1 MAQGRAPFWRIKL
14 HSRQAFV
21 LFCLVPV
28 LLFLVLTS
36 VLPTIVALG
45 DSLTNWNLAGF
56 ANRPR
61 IVGLANY
68 ADLLG
73 KDPQFWGALG
83 RTLLF
88 VVVVVPIELALG
100 LGAALCF
107 DRIFIGR
114 RLAMT
119 LVMIPTMIAPVVV
132 AMLWRFILAPSFGA
146 GTYLLQSIGLF
157 VDTPIFSDPVTA
169 WLAIMLIDIWEWTPF
184 MMLIMIAGLS
194 SLPSEPVEAAWIDG
208 AKPAQILWHVQIPM
222 LKPLIIVAVLFR
234 AIDASKIF
242 DAIYVLTGGG
252 PGADSTSTITFF
264 ANKAIFGSWKLGY
277 GAAIC
282 MVLGFLSLVLAAAFH
297 KIIEARKENP

>member
-1 MAQGRAPFWRIKL
+1 MAQGRSQSWQIKWN
-14 HSRQAFV
+14 SRQVFV
-21 LFCLVPV
+21 IFCLTPV
-28 LLFLVLTS
+28 LLFLILTS

-45 DSLTNWNLAGF
+45 DSLTNWNLTGF

-68 ADLLG
+68 ADLLS

-88 VVVVVPIELALG
+88 VMVVVPIELVLG

-107 DRIFIGR
+107 DRVFIGR
-114 RLAMT
+114 RLTMT
-119 LVMIPTMIAPVVV
+119 LIMIPTMIAPVVV

-146 GTYLLQSIGLF
+146 GTYMLKSVGLF
-157 VDTPIFSDPVTA
+157 VDVPIFSDPVTA

-194 SLPSEPVEAAWIDG
+194 SLPSEPIEAAWIDG
-208 AKPAQILWHVQIPM
+208 AKPAQILWYVQIPM

-234 AIDASKIF
+234 AIDASKMF

-252 PGADSTSTITFF
+252 PGTDSTATITFF

-277 GAAIC
+277 GSAIC
-282 MVLGFLSLVLAAAFH
+282 MVLGLLSLIAAAAFH
-297 KIIEARKENP
+297 KVISARRESV